1 METMV
6 QIVGVGISID
16 DFWKKIREIIRDELN
31 TNPSMLQQAPEQ
43 HPLDY
48 SIKQARAALADK
60 GKPPIDYKTFRK
72 HLRLNGIQPYRTV
85 GRTKYYLHK
94 DLFKTQ
100 TFK

>member
-1 METMV
+1 MEAI
-6 QIVGVGISID
+6 QIQGVSAT
-16 DFWKKIREIIRDELN
+16 DFWHEIRKIIREE
-31 TNPSMLQQAPEQ
+31 TNVQPEKEQ
-43 HPLDY
+43 HPIDY
-48 SIKQARAALADK
+48 SVKQARVALADK

>member
-1 METMV
+1 MEAI
-6 QIVGVGISID
+6 QIQGLSANE
-16 DFWKKIREIIRDELN
+16 FWQEMRKIIREE
-31 TNPSMLQQAPEQ
+31 TNIQPEKEQ
-43 HPLDY
+43 VPVDY
-48 SIKQARAALADK
+48 SVKQARAALADK

-100 TFK
+100 AFK